1 LRGSSKYLKERTVIF
16 YHKMSARKHVQEIT
30 SLNLFL
36 NLSTI
41 YYQAARTRV
50 SKNAYLDTIHFVT

>member
-30 SLNLFL
+30 SLKLLLNLF
-36 NLSTI
+36 TI
-41 YYQAARTRV
+41 YYQASRTRGG
-50 SKNAYLDTIHFVT
+50 